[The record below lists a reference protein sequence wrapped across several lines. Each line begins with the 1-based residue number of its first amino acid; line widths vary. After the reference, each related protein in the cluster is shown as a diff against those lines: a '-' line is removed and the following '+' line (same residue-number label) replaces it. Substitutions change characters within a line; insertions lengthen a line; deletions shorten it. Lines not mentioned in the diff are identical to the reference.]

1 MIIKNGIIASNI
13 MTALL
18 DHDNRFFDEST
29 ERIDFSNVIEHD
41 DESLELPDETLN
53 KIRNLRVN
61 ISTRNTSQ
69 EEIND
74 ALDALG
80 KVLDVMHLEY
90 IHISPIGKGAPIPID
105 LSCLKHLNT
114 DIENISLRNVDL
126 SQEKPEMFDRFDSL
140 KYVSLEK
147 CNISNP
153 AIVSTLGKKV
163 RVSLKE
169 NSIAPEYF
177 MDTVKLIQN
186 SEAGFVFSGVELET
200 IANAY
205 KFKRITLSDYLKL
218 KDTVDLSIIPNL
230 KVSNDKDIDVEKAPE
245 ILEVLNSAENI
256 MFECDINNLRILDPE
271 FKLKTQTSAVI
282 KNASDLTAEEL
293 EKRESVYSVRMED
306 GQNTWEQQGE
316 PYTRDEY
323 IAVRK
328 EIDKIIESVEFP
340 DEHDPDRDK
349 KVFAQIYK
357 ALGKKISYDYYAI
370 SKEGR
375 KDKRLDITCRNLI
388 GGLLED
394 KAVCAGY
401 ADILRNTLACVGIHS
416 EYAGANVDIEG
427 GVPLDL
433 SDPGGHAWNKV
444 FIDLN
449 SEDSLPGKYYFVDIT
464 WTEIVS
470 SYGEELSHTYFG
482 LSDEDVKET
491 HFAFTGRKDKYSKY
505 AASENLR
512 YYDSFEYSYQDTD
525 YDLVIE
531 NTDELTAMFDY
542 LFVSN
547 RPTMEIVIDYDYMVS
562 EYEKVNGSNSYR
574 ASNKVEREYYD
585 SAKTLLKTEYS
596 YANDTLT
603 VYSWQATDIWQTNYV
618 LSDKQVY
625 NNYKLRTTF
634 QTEVMKKVKFQEQYL
649 FITDDNSIMEYS
661 DNGDYGLLYIMSQN
675 LLIDSDGEIEHL
687 VNSIIEKS
695 VTGVFELY
703 VKDSIL
709 NTGSGDTSVEKIITL
724 FYDYLLT
731 SPYDITFE
739 LIKDNYT
746 VDSSLNTSIFRMT
759 IVEK

>member
-29 ERIDFSNVIEHD
+29 DRIDFSNVIEHD

-271 FKLKTQTSAVI
+271 FKLKAQTSAVI

-340 DEHDPDRDK
+340 EEHDPDRDK

-375 KDKRLDITCRNLI
+375 KDERLGITCRNLI
-388 GGLLED
+388 GGLLEN

-433 SDPGGHAWNKV
+433 SDPGGHAWNRV
-444 FIDLN
+444 TLDGEDYWTDLTW
-449 SEDSLPGKYYFVDIT
+449 DAPDIVAGRYPLKYCMKSTDDFNHKRFKLGINNERWLGCNETISDEKQLELFEGIVV
-464 WTEIVS
+464 EKSPEEKKEARAVS
-470 SYGEELSHTYFG
+470 SLSSLCISTAKRGMTANQLQDISKEVGELC
-482 LSDEDVKET
+482 
-491 HFAFTGRKDKYSKY
+491 
-505 AASENLR
+505 
-512 YYDSFEYSYQDTD
+512 
-525 YDLVIE
+525 
-531 NTDELTAMFDY
+531 
-542 LFVSN
+542 
-547 RPTMEIVIDYDYMVS
+547 
-562 EYEKVNGSNSYR
+562 
-574 ASNKVEREYYD
+574 
-585 SAKTLLKTEYS
+585 
-596 YANDTLT
+596 
-603 VYSWQATDIWQTNYV
+603 
-618 LSDKQVY
+618 
-625 NNYKLRTTF
+625 
-634 QTEVMKKVKFQEQYL
+634 
-649 FITDDNSIMEYS
+649 
-661 DNGDYGLLYIMSQN
+661 
-675 LLIDSDGEIEHL
+675 
-687 VNSIIEKS
+687 
-695 VTGVFELY
+695 
-703 VKDSIL
+703 
-709 NTGSGDTSVEKIITL
+709 
-724 FYDYLLT
+724 
-731 SPYDITFE
+731 
-739 LIKDNYT
+739 LIKPKEESREEVCD
-746 VDSSLNTSIFRMT
+746 
-759 IVEK
+759 E